1 MAMPRV
7 KFTALPDESGPVSPD
22 RLDELQDNVEEYVDD
37 SLKLTGLNEGKTSV
51 ISGAELNELGMLNG
65 FAYATTPKVNGVP
78 ILGNGYLFQLCFAET
93 YKIQL
98 FIRATTDDSCLYV
111 RRMINNSWEDFAPIS
126 ERITEGQEEPTNQFI
141 DNKRVYVK
149 RIDCGSM
156 PNSTSKLVAHG
167 LSNVKIEHFEGI
179 MRSND
184 MQVYNLPHVDSIT
197 TNSIR
202 VQINSTN
209 ISITT
214 ARDWSAMTATIDIYY
229 TKNS

>member
-1 MAMPRV
+1 ME
-7 KFTALPDESGPVSPD
+7 KINFINNSEPDISAEN
-22 RLDELQDNVEEYVDD
+22 LNLMQTNVENAF
-37 SLKLTGLNEGKTSV
+37 KLTGLNEGTTSV

-65 FAYATTPKVNGVP
+65 FAYVTTPKVNGVP
-78 ILGNGYLFQLCFAET
+78 FLGNGYLFQLCFAET

-111 RRMINNSWEDFAPIS
+111 RRMINGSWKDFAPIS

-149 RIDCGSM
+149 RIDCGTM